1 MPQNDAKV
9 EQRRLRSSYLTST
22 ISISLLLLLLG
33 SVGMLLLYTNRL
45 SNYIKENI
53 HFKIILY
60 DNLPE
65 VEILRIKKSLDVKQY
80 VKKTTYINKEQ
91 AAIDLKEALGEDFI
105 ETLGYNPLS
114 PTIEVKFLA
123 SYANNDSIP
132 VIERDLKEFDGIKE
146 VYYQKNLVE
155 ELNANVKKIS
165 LVILFFSMLLLLI
178 ALTLI
183 NNTIRLTIYSRRFLI
198 RTMQLVGATPSYI
211 LRPFLFRGAIQ
222 GLIGSMIAIL
232 LITLLVFSLQDQME
246 GLINLNDLQLIFILF
261 PGIIVLGVLINWV
274 STYFAVSK
282 YLRIKTDKLYT

>member
-33 SVGMLLLYTNRL
+33 SVGLLLLYTSRL
-45 SNYIKENI
+45 SVYIKENI

-91 AAIDLKEALGEDFI
+91 AAIELREALGEDFI
-105 ETLGYNPLS
+105 ETLGYNPLL

-132 VIERDLKEFDGIKE
+132 KIERDLKEFDGIKE
-146 VYYQKNLVE
+146 VYYQKNLIQ
-155 ELNANVKKIS
+155 ELNDNVKKIS
-165 LVILFFSMLLLLI
+165 LIILFFSMLLLLI

-183 NNTIRLTIYSRRFLI
+183 NTTIRLTIYSRRFLI
-198 RTMQLVGATPSYI
+198 RTMQLVGATPAYI
-211 LRPFLFRGAIQ
+211 RRPFLYRSAIQ
-222 GLIGSMIAIL
+222 GLIGSLIAIL
-232 LITLLVFSLQDQME
+232 LITLFIYFLQDQMGE
-246 GLINLNDLQLIFILF
+246 LIKLNDLQIILILF
-261 PGIIVLGVLINWV
+261 PGIIAMGVLINWI
-274 STYFAVSK
+274 STYLAVSK
-282 YLRIKTDKLYT
+282 YLHIKTDKLYT